1 MAFSANLLRTRLEL
15 SIGFAFLCVLEGSN
29 ILSYG
34 FLAVK
39 KAFYHKV
46 HRASGAERCA
56 EVKVKMN
63 WYTLDNTSRNP
74 CDEIGQ

>member
-39 KAFYHKV
+39 KAFYHRV

-56 EVKVKMN
+56 AQR
-63 WYTLDNTSRNP
+63 LRLRLRLR
-74 CDEIGQ
+74 